1 MRRVL
6 QGVKRLLQKTI
17 GTEAAIEGRFALLS
31 REIQDVKLLAARQ
44 LIAQM
49 KEMAAVAN
57 LRDVEFKVFSQFG
70 DDGIIQYLVHATGIQ
85 AACETFIEFGVQD
98 YKESNTRFLL
108 LNNNWRGLILDSSEK
123 WMAAVGGEEL
133 YWRHDLTAVHAFVDA
148 SNVNPLFSR
157 HGFAGEI
164 GLLSIDI
171 DGNDYWVWKAIDAVL
186 PTIVVVE
193 YNSLFGAER
202 AVAIPYDP
210 GFDRAVAHHS
220 NLYWGCSIG
229 ALKRV
234 ADEKGYALV
243 GSNSAGNN
251 AYFVRRDRMGTLREL
266 GVREAHVVARYREAR
281 DEAGNLT
288 YAPREARLQAI
299 ADLDLVDVESGRRIK
314 VRDLS

>member
-1 MRRVL
+1 M
-6 QGVKRLLQKTI
+6 
-17 GTEAAIEGRFALLS
+17 
-31 REIQDVKLLAARQ
+31 
-44 LIAQM
+44 
-49 KEMAAVAN
+49 
-57 LRDVEFKVFSQFG
+57 
-70 DDGIIQYLVHATGIQ
+70 
-85 AACETFIEFGVQD
+85 
-98 YKESNTRFLL
+98 
-108 LNNNWRGLILDSSEK
+108 
-123 WMAAVGGEEL
+123 

-164 GLLSIDI
+164 GLLSVDI
-171 DGNDYWVWKAIDAVL
+171 DGNDYWVWKAIDAVQ
-186 PTIVVVE
+186 PIIVIVE

-210 GFDRAVAHHS
+210 AFDRADAHHS